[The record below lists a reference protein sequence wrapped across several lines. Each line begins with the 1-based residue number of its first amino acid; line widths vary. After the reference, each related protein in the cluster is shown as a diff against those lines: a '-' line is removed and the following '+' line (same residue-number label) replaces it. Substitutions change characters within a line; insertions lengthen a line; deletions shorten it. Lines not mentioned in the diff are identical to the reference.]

1 MGLNAAPGWMPGPRH
16 YEEVEL
22 WIKGTFLEALFEPLM
37 KALRSAWTRNR
48 LRFQN
53 SAIDEEALLRAIER
67 GDIVL
72 TKNRIKGKMSSVI
85 VRGLRAF
92 GAKRYGETW
101 EFKNVPE
108 EVLLASSNY
117 RKLKIQAAELARKAM
132 DAALDFIT
140 IESNKSEGVNKAVI
154 KASSD
159 FDKHAENRIGIKFPD
174 ISDSGKEDIKS
185 GYKRNIG
192 RYIRGMGKSAIE
204 DLRNDIEDWVI
215 NDGMRTE
222 EIAKKIKS
230 RLGET
235 NRRAE
240 FLARQE
246 TNLFLAAYEKARYLD
261 VGIDRY
267 IWITRDDS
275 SVRPEHKLLHGR
287 VFKFENP
294 PIASTSGD
302 RNNPGESFGCRCIAS
317 PILETEMTAKIKT
330 GDKAP
335 RQWIK

>member
-1 MGLNAAPGWMPGPRH
+1 MGINAAPGWMPGPRH

-132 DAALDFIT
+132 EMFEAAAVRYPDSPRWHIFYAGPAPGGVVVGQQLNPTMIREAQLYEFQRPRHIPSIT
-140 IESNKSEGVNKAVI
+140 ITPHD
-154 KASSD
+154 SSLTRWTVTD
-159 FDKHAENRIGIKFPD
+159 
-174 ISDSGKEDIKS
+174 DSGSAWTSKS
-185 GYKRNIG
+185 
-192 RYIRGMGKSAIE
+192 S
-204 DLRNDIEDWVI
+204 
-215 NDGMRTE
+215 
-222 EIAKKIKS
+222 
-230 RLGET
+230 
-235 NRRAE
+235 
-240 FLARQE
+240 
-246 TNLFLAAYEKARYLD
+246 
-261 VGIDRY
+261 
-267 IWITRDDS
+267 
-275 SVRPEHKLLHGR
+275 
-287 VFKFENP
+287 
-294 PIASTSGD
+294 
-302 RNNPGESFGCRCIAS
+302 
-317 PILETEMTAKIKT
+317 
-330 GDKAP
+330 
-335 RQWIK
+335 